1 MREIQ
6 QQIDEIQME
15 LQSYERWGFSYLRTM
30 FGDEYVDGII
40 NSINDERKEIIDIS
54 NFKFLK

>member
-15 LQSYERWGFSYLRTM
+15 LQSYERWGVSYLRTM
-30 FGDEYVDGII
+30 LGEEYVDELI
-40 NSINDERKEIIDIS
+40 NSINNETKEIVDVT